1 MIVISD
7 TTAISN
13 LLTIEK
19 EELLHALFGRVIIPP
34 AVCAELLA
42 WHADLPAWIEV
53 ITISDAARV
62 ERYRQSVH
70 AGEAEA
76 ICLAAELNC
85 DWLLLDD
92 GDGRRLARSEGLPV
106 LGLMGVLLLAK
117 KQDLIPAVRTL
128 IDRLRDQAGFFL
140 TETVRQE
147 VLRLAGE

>member
-85 DWLLLDD
+85 DWLLL
-92 GDGRRLARSEGLPV
+92 
-106 LGLMGVLLLAK
+106 AK

-128 IDRLRDQAGFFL
+128 TDRLRDQAGFFL